1 MHPLRTSEPEPSVLQ
16 RLLVS
21 MVPLLI
27 LGALTWA
34 LRQEGGLDAALVS
47 GLVLAALT
55 YLAAFYDLTL
65 GLAILILCTGI
76 SPEFSVGGIDDLR
89 LSDFVIPALLASWML
104 RSVEQREPLVPTGLG
119 APLALAVAVS
129 LFSTLLGAATGTT
142 TLFYAARI
150 LAKQAEYLLI
160 LAIFAN
166 AVRRPGE
173 FRALAIF
180 TLLATVASLA
190 YSHQRM
196 VMIDGESRLGGP
208 DGETANIF
216 GGYLAMHLAL
226 ALGLFLGTQDRGA
239 RLGTAAV
246 IVFITGTLLY
256 TLSRTSLVA
265 IGGASLLFAALKD
278 RRLLTLLAIF
288 AAVLPVLA
296 PATVWDRLESIF
308 GTAVGAGPSSW
319 SARVEAWEK
328 HVPRVLGE
336 NPVLGFGTGSIAL
349 GEVDNEYV
357 RILVD
362 NGLLGLAAFLWI
374 LFRTASHANR
384 LMRELPEGTFERSFA
399 SGYWIALWTL
409 IVHAVGCTSF
419 TAIRTMESFMIL
431 TGLFLSLSWRRA
443 EWLPGND
450 PGGVVVLLDRSPVLD
465 PRR

>member
-1 MHPLRTSEPEPSVLQ
+1 MHPVRTSDPEPFVLQ

-27 LGALTWA
+27 LGAFSWA
-34 LRQEGGLDAALVS
+34 LRKEGVIDAALVT
-47 GLVLAALT
+47 GLALAALA

-65 GLAILILCTGI
+65 GLAILILCSGI
-76 SPEFSVGGIDDLR
+76 SPEFSLAGFNDLR
-89 LSDFVIPALLASWML
+89 LSDFVVPALLASWML

-129 LFSTLLGAATGTT
+129 LLSTLLGTATGTT

-160 LAIFAN
+160 LVLFAN

-180 TLLATVASLA
+180 TLLSAVASLA
-190 YSHQRM
+190 YSHQE
-196 VMIDGESRLGGP
+196 VATIDGEGRLGGP

-216 GGYLAMHLAL
+216 GGFLAMHLAL

-239 RLGTAAV
+239 RLGFAAV
-246 IVFITGTLLY
+246 IVFITGILLS

-265 IGGASLLFAALKD
+265 IGAGSLLFAVLKD

-288 AAVLPVLA
+288 AALLPVLA
-296 PATVWDRLESIF
+296 PATVWNRVESIF

-319 SARVEAWEK
+319 LARVEAWEK

-336 NPVLGFGTGSIAL
+336 NPVLGFGTGSIAF
-349 GEVDNEYV
+349 GEIDNEYV

-374 LFRTASHANR
+374 LFRMASHANR
-384 LMRELPEGTFERSFA
+384 LTRELPEGTFERSFA

-419 TAIRTMESFMIL
+419 TAIRTMESFMVL
-431 TGLFLSLSWRRA
+431 TGLFLALSWRRA
-443 EWLPGND
+443 EWLPGSD
-450 PGGVVVLLDRSPVLD
+450 PGAGVVLLDRSPVLD
-465 PRR
+465 PWR